1 MYHHFETKIRQI
13 TQTHWVRLLDVQI
26 DADMQGVDCSL
37 FVLGTLIRFD
47 EHSALRCF
55 SSNNLYGI
63 DGRNIF
69 LYQYHRVLS
78 PLRVPKKSFAYDYVL
93 LVCSYSTTL
102 RYARE
107 FSAPNLHCHNQVS
120 SLQLCGY
127 LHV

>member
-55 SSNNLYGI
+55 SSNNLSMALMEGTFFCT
-63 DGRNIF
+63 NITGF
-69 LYQYHRVLS
+69 FH
-78 PLRVPKKSFAYDYVL
+78 P
-93 LVCSYSTTL
+93 
-102 RYARE
+102 
-107 FSAPNLHCHNQVS
+107 
-120 SLQLCGY
+120 
-127 LHV
+127 

>member
-78 PLRVPKKSFAYDYVL
+78 PLRVPKKAL
-93 LVCSYSTTL
+93 LMIMC
-102 RYARE
+102 
-107 FSAPNLHCHNQVS
+107 C
-120 SLQLCGY
+120 
-127 LHV
+127 